1 VTLNGPPPPPPFPTI
16 TRFLEEG
23 PIRVKPGVPVQL
35 PFGVGPKEEAR
46 EGASGTVVVFDEAG
60 NACRGAL
67 IRSGVGACA
76 LTFPGEGTYRVRAHY
91 AGGGEF
97 LGSDSEPI
105 VVDVKAEEGD

>member
-1 VTLNGPPPPPPFPTI
+1 PPPPPFPTI

-35 PFGVGPKEEAR
+35 PFGVGPREDAR
-46 EGASGTVVVFDEAG
+46 VAASGPVVVSDEAG
-60 NACRGAL
+60 NACQANL

-76 LTFPGEGTYRVRAHY
+76 LTFTGEGTYRVRAHY

-97 LGSDSEPI
+97 LGSDSGAI
-105 VVDVKAEEGD
+105 VVKVKAGEGD